1 MNITAHCNEEKELT
15 EADIVARYGDDALDA
30 VKNEEG
36 DIDRDRLQK
45 IMGLFR
51 AGTSEN
57 NKQDRSSQLAEVV
70 LQSVSGSTEESH
82 QR

>member
-1 MNITAHCNEEKELT
+1 M
-15 EADIVARYGDDALDA
+15 ARYGDDALDA